1 MRRGYAGRASLWV
14 VGGQSDRVSPPLNRA
29 GLASV
34 VDPLAR
40 AVDDW
45 GIGDGSPPVPSVPAR
60 SPWDLPSGWAM
71 LTVRLLGVERG
82 RKPAALWRKVPESVI
97 GGNQQPKTG
106 QMGPARV
113 VENVTTPPRGS
124 LRGVV
129 DSHVPAQQEKSEL
142 LRILSSSA
150 TAAWQLSP
158 AMSRVSWLASLG
170 DSLRRFRDR
179 THWHPLFC
187 PAVPDTPLACMLGTT
202 HSVLEHAARLARH
215 HRQCPTGSPLVV
227 VWPST

>member
-1 MRRGYAGRASLWV
+1 MAKGAGISHRWQSTTENRPDGTRSRRVKCYH
-14 VGGQSDRVSPPLNRA
+14 
-29 GLASV
+29 
-34 VDPLAR
+34 
-40 AVDDW
+40 
-45 GIGDGSPPVPSVPAR
+45 
-60 SPWDLPSGWAM
+60 
-71 LTVRLLGVERG
+71 T
-82 RKPAALWRKVPESVI
+82 
-97 GGNQQPKTG
+97 
-106 QMGPARV
+106 
-113 VENVTTPPRGS
+113 PRGS

-227 VWPST
+227 VWPSTRRLRKTGMARRWPVDFRHGLGRLGDRWASSPTV